1 MIYFL
6 YSKNNYFCDKLINK
20 LKNIYKEFICLNENN
35 FDILNIYTSYN
46 CKVFFL
52 HWNYIVPKEVY
63 NNYECI
69 NIHTSNLPEG
79 KGGSPIQNQII
90 NNILFSK
97 VNTLKITDEG
107 LDSGPIYNS
116 KDISLQGNLFDIWNT
131 ITEASYELIIDI
143 INNNPIPNK
152 QISNIN
158 IYKRRKDNIIPFNNE
173 NNIEKIYDFI
183 RMLDGNDYPEPY
195 IIINNYKL
203 KFSRSK
209 FDGKK
214 ILSDV
219 IIEQLT

>member
-6 YSKNNYFCDKLINK
+6 YSKNNYFCNKLINK

-35 FDILNIYTSYN
+35 FDILNTYTSNN

-52 HWNYIVPKEVY
+52 HWNHIVPKEIY

-79 KGGSPIQNQII
+79 KGGSPLQNQII

-97 VNTLKITDEG
+97 VNTLKITDDG

-143 INNNPIPNK
+143 INNNIIPNK

-158 IYKRRKDNIIPFNNE
+158 VYKRRKNNIIPFNNE

-195 IIINNYKL
+195 FIINNYKL

-209 FDGKK
+209 FDGEK

-219 IIEQLT
+219 IIEKLI